1 MTGIRPS
8 DWDHRPPL
16 EVKLEDPRS
25 FDFKSLS
32 ESEHLIVFS
41 GVVLISIADSV
52 LRNSLAKFVL
62 EYTFTGKIRLLD
74 GPIGSDMVEYGVSRF
89 TRKDL
94 LAETDEPLAILALVT
109 HAEKALTLED
119 YLRDS
124 LSVASPV
131 CRGIA
136 FEAFGAYLLA
146 RAFSEPKRLS
156 EIFEFVEGGK
166 KANKALEDAVAVLA
180 TLEKDGDKFH
190 ATPLQIETNRRSRHV
205 LGRSPSS
212 AAGTLEW
219 LQNPQ
224 GSAFCY
230 PANTV
235 GPDLIFVLKLPKD
248 RTVLRVCVQFKHTEQ
263 LSPEA
268 SQKAIR
274 TTEPSFFFSQ
284 KKKGDKSPTCSNPSM
299 RANVEEAIKNLG
311 KGTRK
316 AGPCGLLGVVCSHP
330 SLLDSNTLEEE
341 AAKGKHPL
349 ATLPVSFLE
358 WEDSDLSQTI
368 LSLAKEA
375 IQVSDQNRNSS
386 DEIEGAIPKK
396 QKIEIDPEIGGS
408 MKGGSRNRSTRK
420 RK

>member
-1 MTGIRPS
+1 MTSFRIGITTLTV
-8 DWDHRPPL
+8 DLGPPGGFSF
-16 EVKLEDPRS
+16 ED
-25 FDFKSLS
+25 LLT
-32 ESEHLIVFS
+32 SEHLIEFS
-41 GVVLISIADSV
+41 GVILISIPEPDLVTILAD
-52 LRNSLAKFVL
+52 FVL
-62 EYTFTGKIRLLD
+62 EYTFAGTIRKLS
-74 GPIGSDMVEYGVSRF
+74 GPIAADMVEYGVSRF
-89 TRKDL
+89 KKL
-94 LAETDEPLAILALVT
+94 VAGQGAEAHTDEPLVILALIT
-109 HAEKALTLED
+109 FFERQNL
-119 YLRDS
+119 S
-124 LSVASPV
+124 LVKYFRRELNTSDASH
-131 CRGIA
+131 RGKV

-190 ATPLQIETNRRSRHV
+190 ATPLQIETKRRLRHV

-316 AGPCGLLGVVCSHP
+316 AGHCGLL
-330 SLLDSNTLEEE
+330 
-341 AAKGKHPL
+341 
-349 ATLPVSFLE
+349 
-358 WEDSDLSQTI
+358 
-368 LSLAKEA
+368 
-375 IQVSDQNRNSS
+375 
-386 DEIEGAIPKK
+386 
-396 QKIEIDPEIGGS
+396 
-408 MKGGSRNRSTRK
+408 
-420 RK
+420 